1 MKNLIKEHQQKID
14 LNNRMIHFL
23 ELHEWRKM
31 IHIKSVFGKDGMKQ
45 SELERLLVKIKSHFE
60 LSLAREFKL
69 LPHEIYQISLDGN
82 LADRKFLRYRN
93 YPNISGRR

>member
-1 MKNLIKEHQQKID
+1 MRSIKEQQIKIE

-23 ELHEWRKM
+23 ELPQWRKM
-31 IHIKSVFGKDGMKQ
+31 IHIKSVFGSDGMKQ
-45 SELERLLVKIKSHFE
+45 SELEKLLVKIKAHFE
-60 LSLAREFKL
+60 LSLSREFKL

-82 LADRKFLRYRN
+82 MADRKFLRYRN